1 MLRYRYDGGEIITPA
16 VTKYPDGTFKIDLTL
31 PGNTPEHI
39 GFIWTYGDETE
50 QMQLYYMVSSLKES
64 FPCAQFGLFMPY
76 LPNARMDRVHE
87 ASEVFTL
94 KYFCRFI
101 NSMGFDKVQVIDA
114 HSNVGAALLDRVE
127 NISPKAYIEKAME
140 RAGFDAEKDQLFFP
154 DEGSMKRYGGMF
166 KAAHLSFGMK
176 KRDWATGKILGLD
189 VSGDDPKG
197 RRIFIID
204 DICAYGGTVFYSA
217 QKLKEL
223 GCGEINVF
231 FTHCENSI
239 SEGKLFE
246 CGMINKIY
254 TTNSLCTLDTEKYP
268 MLDIIDC
275 IV

>member
-1 MLRYRYDGGEIITPA
+1 MLGYRFDDGEMIAPA
-16 VTKYPDGTFKIDLTL
+16 VTTYPDGTFKIDLDL
-31 PGNTPEHI
+31 PEKAPDSI
-39 GFIWTYGDETE
+39 RFDWCYADETE
-50 QMQLYYMVSSLKES
+50 QMQLYYMVCSMKDNY
-64 FPCAQFGLFMPY
+64 PRAKMTLFMPY

-101 NSMGFDKVQVIDA
+101 NSMGFDKVSVIDV
-114 HSNVGAALLDRVE
+114 HSNVGAALLDKAE
-127 NISPKAYIEKAME
+127 NLSPEPYIKEAMK
-140 RAGFDAEKDQLFFP
+140 RAGFDPEEDQLFFP

-166 KAAHLSFGMK
+166 KAKHMSFGVK
-176 KRDWATGKILGLD
+176 KRDWATGKIMGLE
-189 VSGDDPKG
+189 VNGDDPKG

-239 SEGKLFE
+239 SKGKLFE

-254 TTNSLCTLDTEKYP
+254 TTNSLCTLDTNEYP

-275 IV
+275 MR